1 MLSASIKKAPKFERF
16 EYFEGISLVFFFRFE
31 NTLWTQS
38 FKDINGN
45 PKWNDETQ
53 KEQQHPESHSGNQ
66 KEQNDTKNTHLLN

>member
-1 MLSASIKKAPKFERF
+1 MLSASIKKAPKFGRL

-38 FKDINGN
+38 FKNINGN

-53 KEQQHPESHSGNQ
+53 KEQQHPECHAGNQ
-66 KEQNDTKNTHLLN
+66 KEQNDTKNTHR